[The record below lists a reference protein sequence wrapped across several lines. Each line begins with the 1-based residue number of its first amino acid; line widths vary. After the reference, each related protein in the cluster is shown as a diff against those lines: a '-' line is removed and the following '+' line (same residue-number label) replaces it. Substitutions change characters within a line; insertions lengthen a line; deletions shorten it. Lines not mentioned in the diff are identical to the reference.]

1 MGLNTPSDQEAE
13 LQVGPTSE
21 GMVRIYVHGEGVD
34 IPMDFAPADARE
46 IAEELLAA
54 AATAE
59 GVASRSRRGGKRR

>member
-21 GMVRIYVHGEGVD
+21 GMVRIYVRGQGVD
-34 IPMDFAPADARE
+34 IPMDFTPGDARE

-59 GVASRSRRGGKRR
+59 DAASKPRRDG